1 MLSCRRVYL
10 ATLQE
15 LPDKILSFH
24 MKNNTK
30 FLLLGGLFVLSSCF
44 SALSYAQ
51 NTPLANAE
59 KLYNAGKKTEAL
71 AIADKVLQ
79 EKPSDPQ
86 MRFLKAVILTEQ
98 NKTTEAIDIYTGLM
112 RDFPELPEPYNNVA
126 VLYNLKG
133 QPELS
138 KVALESAIRNN
149 PGYAVAHENL
159 GDIYIQLASA
169 SYKKAQ
175 KLGVNSASL
184 KAKLLRTESVIQLPT
199 KQ

>member
-1 MLSCRRVYL
+1 
-10 ATLQE
+10 
-15 LPDKILSFH
+15 
-24 MKNNTK
+24 MKKQTK
-30 FLLLGGLFVLSSCF
+30 FLLLSTLLVLGNCLGSV
-44 SALSYAQ
+44 SYAQ

-71 AIADKVLQ
+71 AIANKVLT

-98 NKTTEAIDIYTGLM
+98 NKTNEAIEIYTGLM

-159 GDIYIQLASA
+159 GDIYIQLATA
-169 SYKKAQ
+169 SYKNAQ
-175 KLGVNSASL
+175 KLGINSSSL

-199 KQ
+199 K